1 MYYSRWATKDEVA
14 NITKTL
20 DPKSQITESGIPL
33 GYEKNKLKV
42 LNNSFHTL
50 VFGSMGSGKTQT
62 ITLPL
67 IRLSISAGE
76 SFIVNDQNG
85 ELYKKTVRKLE
96 SEGYAIT
103 LLDIDKPKY
112 GDNFNPLTLP
122 YYLYQNNEKDKAA
135 ELVEEISHYLLY
147 DKRNVDSDP
156 FWENSAANLFTGLV
170 LYLFE
175 NAKEEEINLN
185 SVLELANSFNKKEGS
200 KEFLNEL
207 DKKSTIYK
215 YLMGT
220 LLAPPETK
228 GSILAVFYQKINLFT
243 SKEYLSEMLSK
254 TSFDINNIGNKKQAI
269 FIKSGISSVSDYIIP
284 ILISE
289 IYTVIDVFGEKKKKV
304 NIILDDFD
312 NINPINNF
320 TKIVTSA
327 RSMKLSFNILISG
340 ETNFIN
346 KYGKDQYYIIKFCFQ
361 NIIYLLSEDINT
373 LNDICNMCGKVK
385 EKEDLISIEE
395 LKRLETFEAIALIV
409 RTMPIR
415 VKLQP
420 DYKIDWGY
428 TDKETSI
435 KERKIEKINI
445 YNR

>member
-20 DPKSQITESGIPL
+20 DPKSQIKESGMPL
-33 GYEKNKLKV
+33 GNEQNKLRI

-76 SFIVNDQNG
+76 SFIVNDSTG
-85 ELYKKTVRKLE
+85 ELYKKTASKLE
-96 SEGYAIT
+96 SEGYSIT

-135 ELVEEISHYLLY
+135 EIVEEIAHYLLY

-170 LYLFE
+170 LYLLE

-185 SVLELANSFNKKEGS
+185 SVLELANSFSEKNDG
-200 KEFLNEL
+200 KEFLGKI
-207 DKKSTIYK
+207 DKKTSTYK

-220 LLAPPETK
+220 LLAPSETK
-228 GSILAVFYQKINLFT
+228 ASILSVFYQKINFFA

-254 TSFDINNIGNKKQAI
+254 TSFDIKNIGNTKQAI
-269 FIKSGISSVSDYIIP
+269 FIKIGTSIISDYLVP

-289 IYTVIDVFGEKKKKV
+289 IYTSIDIFGEKENKV

-320 TKIVTSA
+320 SKIITSS
-327 RSMKLSFNILISG
+327 RSMNLLFTILVSG

-346 KYGKDQYYIIKFCFQ
+346 KYGKEQSDIIKFCFQ

-373 LNDICNMCGKVK
+373 LNDICSMCGKLK

-395 LKRLETFEAIALIV
+395 LKRLEMFEAIAIIV

-415 VKLQP
+415 VKLLP

-428 TDKETSI
+428 TDKEKTI
-435 KERKIEKINI
+435 KERKLEEIKI
-445 YNR
+445 YSR

>member
-1 MYYSRWATKDEVA
+1 MYYSRWATKEEVA

-33 GYEKNKLKV
+33 GYEKNKIKI

-67 IRLSISAGE
+67 IRLSMSAGE
-76 SFIVNDQNG
+76 SFIVNDSNG
-85 ELYKKTVRKLE
+85 ELYKKTANKLE
-96 SEGYAIT
+96 SEGYSIT

-122 YYLYQNNEKDKAA
+122 YYLYQNSEKDKAA
-135 ELVEEISHYLLY
+135 ELVEEIAHYLLY

-170 LYLFE
+170 LHLFE
-175 NAKEEEINLN
+175 KAKEEEINLN
-185 SVLELANSFNKKEGS
+185 SVLELANSFSEKKDG
-200 KEFLNEL
+200 KQFL
-207 DKKSTIYK
+207 DKIDKKTSTYK

-228 GSILAVFYQKINLFT
+228 ASILSVFYQKINLFT

-254 TSFDINNIGNKKQAI
+254 TSFDIKNIGNTKQAI
-269 FIKSGISSVSDYIIP
+269 FIKSGTSAISDYLIP
-284 ILISE
+284 ILISQ
-289 IYTVIDVFGEKKKKV
+289 IYTSIDVFGEKNKKV

-312 NINPINNF
+312 SINPINKF
-320 TKIVTSA
+320 SKIVTSS
-327 RSMKLSFNILISG
+327 RSMKLAFTILISG

-395 LKRLETFEAIALIV
+395 LKRLEMFEAIAIIV

-428 TDKETSI
+428 TDKESII
-435 KERKIEKINI
+435 KEKKKKKIKI

>member
-20 DPKSQITESGIPL
+20 DPKSQIKESGMPL
-33 GYEKNKLKV
+33 GNEQNKLRI

-76 SFIVNDQNG
+76 SFIVNDSNG
-85 ELYKKTVRKLE
+85 ELYKKTASKLE
-96 SEGYAIT
+96 SEGYSIT

-135 ELVEEISHYLLY
+135 EIVEEIAHYLLY

-170 LYLFE
+170 LYLLE

-185 SVLELANSFNKKEGS
+185 SVLELANSFSEKNDG
-200 KEFLNEL
+200 KEFLDKI
-207 DKKSTIYK
+207 DKKTSTYK

-220 LLAPPETK
+220 LLAPSETK
-228 GSILAVFYQKINLFT
+228 ASILSVFYQKINLFT

-254 TSFDINNIGNKKQAI
+254 TSFDIKNIGNTKQAI
-269 FIKSGISSVSDYIIP
+269 FIKSGTSIISDYLVP

-289 IYTVIDVFGEKKKKV
+289 IYTSIDIFGEKENKV

-320 TKIVTSA
+320 SKIITSS
-327 RSMKLSFNILISG
+327 RSMKLLFTILVSG

-346 KYGKDQYYIIKFCFQ
+346 KYGKEQSDIIKFCFQ

-373 LNDICNMCGKVK
+373 LNDICSMCGKVK

-395 LKRLETFEAIALIV
+395 LKRLEIFEAIAIII

-415 VKLQP
+415 VKLLP

-428 TDKETSI
+428 TDKEKTI
-435 KERKIEKINI
+435 KERKLEEIKI
-445 YNR
+445 YSR